1 MLGSMNRKYNYYC
14 FLSTYELKRKVKVPV
29 FCLLWTKEVR
39 YVDTSM
45 MQNRWCKLVNFVRI
59 LQNWHL
65 RQQAKENVN
74 KATFL
79 GLCLDWSWFILL
91 SIFSVSMWVLA
102 VSIASLECETIHSTP
117 DQDYLGVLS
126 HYRPTHLHSI
136 SKFKSSRWTMT
147 ITEQISPWI
156 GFNKLLQLQQ
166 YEIVSFW
173 PRNNKIF
180 QLVQFWPW

>member
-29 FCLLWTKEVR
+29 FCLLWTKEAR

-102 VSIASLECETIHSTP
+102 VSIASLECETIHSTRSR
-117 DQDYLGVLS
+117 LS
-126 HYRPTHLHSI
+126 WGPITLPTYSSSLHI
-136 SKFKSSRWTMT
+136 E
-147 ITEQISPWI
+147 IQIQPL
-156 GFNKLLQLQQ
+156 N
-166 YEIVSFW
+166 YD
-173 PRNNKIF
+173 NNRTD
-180 QLVQFWPW
+180 